1 MKKLIAAAALI
12 LSATVASA
20 DATWCQLSF
29 YSPGDLMLPWA
40 RSDVYG
46 LRLDLPYG
54 NNNGSLFGVDLGVVG
69 VLSERMRG
77 LQLTGF
83 NCDDYASV
91 DGVQLGVIANR
102 DKDFHGVQ
110 ISGIVNWNEDNSA
123 GVQIGTVN
131 YGGEFS
137 GFQIGGISW
146 MVAGFSGVSF
156 DAMLASR
163 NDFTGW
169 SLAGFNYGLKDV
181 AGAQMGGIN
190 VAAETSKGL
199 QLGFVNFAKHHEG
212 VQLGLLNIN
221 SAGFLPCFPFVNF
234 NFFNF
239 SR

>member
-20 DATWCQLSF
+20 DATWFQLSF

-54 NNNGSLFGVDLGVVG
+54 NNDGKLVGVDLGVVG
-69 VLSERMRG
+69 VLDEGMTG
-77 LQLTGF
+77 LQVTGF
-83 NCDDYASV
+83 NLSDLASV
-91 DGVQLGVIANR
+91 KGLQIGAIANR
-102 DKDFHGVQ
+102 DRDFQGVQ

-146 MVAGFSGVSF
+146 MLGRYSGVTF

-169 SLAGFNYGLKDV
+169 SVAGFNYGLKDV
-181 AGAQMGGIN
+181 SGAQMGGIN
-190 VAAETSKGL
+190 VAASTSNGL
-199 QLGFVNFAKHHEG
+199 QFGIVNFAKHHEG
-212 VQLGLLNIN
+212 LQIGLVNIN
-221 SAGFLPCFPFVNF
+221 SAGFLPCFPGINF
-234 NFFNF
+234 NFG
-239 SR
+239 R